1 MKDVESK
8 IAGHDLEVK
17 DLPFQ
22 EFRYFSFPIP
32 RKPFSSGVC
41 EGKPFGLAEF
51 RKISKFS
58 FLMENHIND
67 NHGEFTLGE
76 FTLVINFV
84 VFNQF
89 DNLGLKLKVLKFLGI
104 QPNQTR

>member
-32 RKPFSSGVC
+32 RKPFSSVIC
-41 EGKPFGLAEF
+41 EAKPFGWAEF
-51 RKISKFS
+51 REISKFS
-58 FLMENHIND
+58 
-67 NHGEFTLGE
+67 FTLGE